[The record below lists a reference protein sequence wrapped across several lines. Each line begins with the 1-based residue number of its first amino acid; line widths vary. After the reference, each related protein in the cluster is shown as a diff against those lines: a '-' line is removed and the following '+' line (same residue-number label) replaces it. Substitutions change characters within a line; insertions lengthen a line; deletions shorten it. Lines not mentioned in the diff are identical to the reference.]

1 MFEYLSLVIIFAIKI
16 INDLLITKLVKYLRQ
31 MSFKLYN
38 IFSSIT
44 YDFDDQDISGSS
56 KDWLVLV
63 INEHNYW

>member
-1 MFEYLSLVIIFAIKI
+1 MFEYLSLVIIFAIKIKI

-56 KDWLVLV
+56 KD
-63 INEHNYW
+63 

>member
-1 MFEYLSLVIIFAIKI
+1 MFEYLCLVIIFAIKIYI

-44 YDFDDQDISGSS
+44 YDFDTQDISGSS
-56 KDWLVLV
+56 KD
-63 INEHNYW
+63 